1 MKKIAILMLV
11 LLGSGCLLF
20 SQVDLKSKEYDLGFT
35 VGYWMS
41 GDVDISGYTAEKDGS
56 FLLRRFVD
64 AYLIPKLAMGAY
76 LNFAPISQDGGE
88 FTMFE
93 FGCSIK
99 PRFFIKEDLAIKPG
113 INFGY
118 RTSSGDLEMDGL
130 GINLS
135 VEVQKAM
142 ETMILSFE
150 GGFLSQ
156 PVGGDGWVDIAWA
169 PIMYIGAGLTF

>member
-1 MKKIAILMLV
+1 MKKSTILV
-11 LLGSGCLLF
+11 LILILGSSLLF
-20 SQVDLKSKEYDLGFT
+20 SKVDLKSKEYDFGFT
-35 VGYWMS
+35 LGYWMS

-56 FLLRRFVD
+56 FLLRGFVD
-64 AYLIPKLAMGAY
+64 AYLIPKLAMGAFV
-76 LNFAPISQDGGE
+76 NFAPISQDGGE
-88 FTMFE
+88 FKMFE

-99 PRFFIKEDLAIKPG
+99 PRFFINEDLAIKPG
-113 INFGY
+113 INFSY

-135 VEVQKAM
+135 IEVQKAL

-156 PVGGDGWVDIAWA
+156 PVGGDGWVDISWA